1 MMYDTPILIDVI
13 DIVANALTALQN
25 NENISSSKAG
35 KELYGAVSKLHGI
48 RAALTRLVT
57 NTDVDG
63 KPLNGV
69 VDNFPKEAKE
79 GVMKPSPF
87 FKGHSEDAVPS
98 YKPEPTKC
106 PNIPEKCKRCNFDF
120 NKQEILLH
128 LRLNDFELRDI
139 EKSIEQNNLELK
151 VTPLSKTQSTH
162 VTIYLVSVMGKI
174 KDIMIAMELA
184 GLTTKGLCC

>member
-1 MMYDTPILIDVI
+1 MNNTPILIDVI

-69 VDNFPKEAKE
+69 VDNFPKEHKE

-98 YKPEPTKC
+98 YKPKPTKC
-106 PNIPEKCKRCNFDF
+106 PNIPEKCKRCNVDF

-151 VTPLSKTQSTH
+151 VTPLSKASSMH
-162 VTIYLVSVMGKI
+162 VTMHLVSLTGTI
-174 KDIMIAMELA
+174 KNIMIALELA

>member
-1 MMYDTPILIDVI
+1 MVYDTPILIDVI
-13 DIVANALTALQN
+13 DIVASALAALQN

-48 RAALTRLVT
+48 RAALTRFAT
-57 NTDVDG
+57 NVDENG
-63 KPLNGV
+63 EPLNNV
-69 VDNFPKEAKE
+69 VNDFPKEAKE

-87 FKGHSEDAVPS
+87 FKEHSEDAVPS
-98 YKPEPTKC
+98 YKPKPTKC
-106 PNIPEKCKRCNFDF
+106 PNVSCKRCNFDF

-151 VTPLSKTQSTH
+151 VTPLSKASSMH
-162 VTIYLVSVMGKI
+162 VTMHLVSLTGTI
-174 KDIMIAMELA
+174 KNIMIALELA

>member
-139 EKSIEQNNLELK
+139 EKAIEQNNLELK
-151 VTPLSKTQSTH
+151 VTPLSKASSMH
-162 VTIYLVSVMGKI
+162 VTMHLVSLTGTI
-174 KDIMIAMELA
+174 KNIMIALELA

>member
-69 VDNFPKEAKE
+69 VDNFPKESQE

-98 YKPEPTKC
+98 YKPKPTKC
-106 PNIPEKCKRCNFDF
+106 PNASCKRCNVDF

-151 VTPLSKTQSTH
+151 VTPLSKASSMH
-162 VTIYLVSVMGKI
+162 VTMHLVSLTGTI
-174 KDIMIAMELA
+174 KNIMIALELA

>member
-1 MMYDTPILIDVI
+1 MYNEPILIDVI

-69 VDNFPKEAKE
+69 VDNFSKEHKE

-106 PNIPEKCKRCNFDF
+106 PNIPEKCKRCNIDF
-120 NKQEILLH
+120 NKQEILIH

-151 VTPLSKTQSTH
+151 VTPLSKASSMH
-162 VTIYLVSVMGKI
+162 VTMHLVSLTGTI
-174 KDIMIAMELA
+174 KNIMIALELA

>member
-1 MMYDTPILIDVI
+1 MYDTAILIDVV
-13 DIVANALTALQN
+13 DIVASALAALQN
-25 NENISSSKAG
+25 NEDISSSKAS
-35 KELYGAVSKLHGI
+35 KKLYYAVSKLHGI

-57 NTDVDG
+57 NTDADG
-63 KPLNGV
+63 KPLNSV

-98 YKPEPTKC
+98 YKPKPTKC
-106 PNIPEKCKRCNFDF
+106 PDIPCKKCNVDF

-151 VTPLSKTQSTH
+151 VTPLSKASSMH
-162 VTIYLVSVMGKI
+162 VTMHLVSLTGTI
-174 KDIMIAMELA
+174 KNILIALELA

>member
-1 MMYDTPILIDVI
+1 MMYDTAILIDVV
-13 DIVANALTALQN
+13 DIVASALAALQN
-25 NENISSSKAG
+25 NEDISSSKAS
-35 KELYGAVSKLHGI
+35 KKLYYAVSKLHGI

-57 NTDVDG
+57 NTDADG
-63 KPLNGV
+63 KPLNSV

-98 YKPEPTKC
+98 YKPKPTKC
-106 PNIPEKCKRCNFDF
+106 PDIPCKKCNVDF

-151 VTPLSKTQSTH
+151 VTPLSKASSMH
-162 VTIYLVSVMGKI
+162 VTMHLVSLTGTI
-174 KDIMIAMELA
+174 KNILIALELA

>member
-1 MMYDTPILIDVI
+1 MNNTPILIDVI

-25 NENISSSKAG
+25 NENISSSKAS

-63 KPLNGV
+63 KPLKGV
-69 VDNFPKEAKE
+69 VDNFPKESQE

-98 YKPEPTKC
+98 YKPKPTKC
-106 PNIPEKCKRCNFDF
+106 PNASCKRCNVDF

-151 VTPLSKTQSTH
+151 VTPLSKASSMH
-162 VTIYLVSVMGKI
+162 VTMHLVSLTGTI
-174 KDIMIAMELA
+174 KNIMIALELA

>member
-1 MMYDTPILIDVI
+1 MYDTAILIDVV
-13 DIVANALTALQN
+13 DIVASALAALQN
-25 NENISSSKAG
+25 NEDISSSKAS
-35 KELYGAVSKLHGI
+35 KKLYYAVSKLHGI

-57 NTDVDG
+57 NTDADG
-63 KPLNGV
+63 KPLNSV

-98 YKPEPTKC
+98 YKPKPTKC
-106 PNIPEKCKRCNFDF
+106 PDIPCKKCNVDF
-120 NKQEILLH
+120 NKQEIVLH

-151 VTPLSKTQSTH
+151 VTPLSKASSMH
-162 VTIYLVSVMGKI
+162 VTMHLVSLTGTI
-174 KDIMIAMELA
+174 KNILIALELA

>member
-1 MMYDTPILIDVI
+1 MMYDTAILIDVV
-13 DIVANALTALQN
+13 DIVASALAALQN
-25 NENISSSKAG
+25 NEDISSSKAS
-35 KELYGAVSKLHGI
+35 KKLYYAVSKLHGI

-57 NTDVDG
+57 NTDADG
-63 KPLNGV
+63 KPLNSV

-98 YKPEPTKC
+98 YKPKPTKC
-106 PNIPEKCKRCNFDF
+106 PDIPCKKCNVDF

-151 VTPLSKTQSTH
+151 VTPLSKASSMH
-162 VTIYLVSVMGKI
+162 VTMHLVSLTGTI
-174 KDIMIAMELA
+174 ENILIALELA